1 MIFTKTADE
10 VRIQLAM
17 PVVFFILT
25 RGTTQFILKLPSWHN
40 VVGIALLMQ
49 HSIVLWD
56 CDRRSCM
63 KRRIGFIG
71 VGNMGKGICHNVIL
85 AGHEVSVFDV
95 DRERSERFSGQAHI
109 CSTLED
115 VCAGSDILFLSLP
128 NSGIVEKVMDT
139 VFSLGVK
146 GKLVIDLSTSDPVST
161 RKLYGRMKALGGD
174 FVDSPLIAGPQDAWD
189 KTLTA
194 VVAGDK
200 EVVDSY
206 EDLFLS
212 YCKSYDYVGG
222 SGNGHLVKLAQ
233 NWAGLLQAVLY
244 AQLYPVMSHYGLE
257 AETLYD
263 VLNTEFFDNWFF
275 RFYSKKYVN
284 RTYDLD
290 FSLDLG
296 LKDLMYMKKL
306 CDEIGVP
313 GFMLDGAID
322 LCRITLKGKQDG
334 HEVKDMSS
342 IADTMYKLTEN

>member
-1 MIFTKTADE
+1 
-10 VRIQLAM
+10 
-17 PVVFFILT
+17 
-25 RGTTQFILKLPSWHN
+25 
-40 VVGIALLMQ
+40 
-49 HSIVLWD
+49 
-56 CDRRSCM
+56 M
-63 KRRIGFIG
+63 KRKIGFIG

-95 DRERSERFSGQAHI
+95 DRECAERFRGQAHI
-109 CSTLED
+109 CGTLEE
-115 VCAGSDILFLSLP
+115 VCTGSDVLFLSLP
-128 NSGIVEKVMDT
+128 NSDTVEKVMDT

-146 GKLVIDLSTSDPVST
+146 GKLVIDLSTSNPVST

-200 EVVDSY
+200 EAIGSY
-206 EDLFLS
+206 DDLFLS
-212 YCKSYDYVGG
+212 YCRSYGYVGD

-244 AQLYPVMSHYGLE
+244 AQLYPVMNRYGLE
-257 AETLYD
+257 SEKLYD
-263 VLNTEFFDNWFF
+263 ILNTEFFDNWFF
-275 RFYSKKYVN
+275 QFYSKKYVN
-284 RTYDLD
+284 KTYSLD

-322 LCRITLKGKQDG
+322 LCRIALKEKRDKN
-334 HEVKDMSS
+334 EVKDMSS
-342 IADTMYKLTEN
+342 IADTMYRLTEN

>member
-40 VVGIALLMQ
+40 VVDIALLMQ

-115 VCAGSDILFLSLP
+115 VCAESDILFLSLP

>member
-1 MIFTKTADE
+1 
-10 VRIQLAM
+10 
-17 PVVFFILT
+17 
-25 RGTTQFILKLPSWHN
+25 
-40 VVGIALLMQ
+40 
-49 HSIVLWD
+49 
-56 CDRRSCM
+56 M
-63 KRRIGFIG
+63 KRKIGFIG

-95 DRERSERFSGQAHI
+95 DRECAERFRGQAHI
-109 CSTLED
+109 CGTLEE
-115 VCAGSDILFLSLP
+115 VCTGSNVLFLSLP
-128 NSGIVEKVMDT
+128 NSDTVEKVMDT

-146 GKLVIDLSTSDPVST
+146 GKLVIDLSTSNPVST

-200 EVVDSY
+200 EAIGSY
-206 EDLFLS
+206 DDLFLS
-212 YCKSYDYVGG
+212 YCRSYGYVGD

-244 AQLYPVMSHYGLE
+244 AQLYPVMNRYGLE
-257 AETLYD
+257 SEKLYD
-263 VLNTEFFDNWFF
+263 ILNTEFFDNWFF
-275 RFYSKKYVN
+275 QFYSKKYVN
-284 RTYDLD
+284 KTYSLD

-322 LCRITLKGKQDG
+322 LCRIALKEKRDKN
-334 HEVKDMSS
+334 EVKDMSS
-342 IADTMYKLTEN
+342 IADTMYRLTEN

>member
-1 MIFTKTADE
+1 
-10 VRIQLAM
+10 
-17 PVVFFILT
+17 
-25 RGTTQFILKLPSWHN
+25 
-40 VVGIALLMQ
+40 
-49 HSIVLWD
+49 
-56 CDRRSCM
+56 M

-95 DRERSERFSGQAHI
+95 DKECAERFRGQAHI
-109 CSTLED
+109 CGTLEE
-115 VCAGSDILFLSLP
+115 VCTGSNVLFLSLP
-128 NSGIVEKVMDT
+128 NSDTVEKVMDT

-146 GKLVIDLSTSDPVST
+146 GKLVIDLSTSNPVST

-200 EVVDSY
+200 EAIGSY
-206 EDLFLS
+206 DDLFLS
-212 YCKSYDYVGG
+212 YCRSYGYVGD

-244 AQLYPVMSHYGLE
+244 AQLYPVMNRYGLE
-257 AETLYD
+257 SEKLYD
-263 VLNTEFFDNWFF
+263 ILNTEFFDNWFF
-275 RFYSKKYVN
+275 QFYSKKYVN
-284 RTYDLD
+284 KTYSLD

-322 LCRITLKGKQDG
+322 LCRIALKEKRDKN
-334 HEVKDMSS
+334 EVKDMSS
-342 IADTMYKLTEN
+342 IADTMYRLTEN

>member
-1 MIFTKTADE
+1 
-10 VRIQLAM
+10 
-17 PVVFFILT
+17 
-25 RGTTQFILKLPSWHN
+25 
-40 VVGIALLMQ
+40 
-49 HSIVLWD
+49 
-56 CDRRSCM
+56 M

-161 RKLYGRMKALGGD
+161 RKLYGRMKVLGGD

-257 AETLYD
+257 AEKLYD
-263 VLNTEFFDNWFF
+263 VLHTEFFDNWFF

>member
-1 MIFTKTADE
+1 
-10 VRIQLAM
+10 
-17 PVVFFILT
+17 
-25 RGTTQFILKLPSWHN
+25 
-40 VVGIALLMQ
+40 
-49 HSIVLWD
+49 
-56 CDRRSCM
+56 M
-63 KRRIGFIG
+63 KRKIGFIG

-95 DRERSERFSGQAHI
+95 DRECAERFRGQAHI
-109 CSTLED
+109 CGTLEE
-115 VCAGSDILFLSLP
+115 VCTGSDVLFLSLP
-128 NSGIVEKVMDT
+128 NSDTVEKVMDT

-146 GKLVIDLSTSDPVST
+146 GKLVIDLSTSNPVST
-161 RKLYGRMKALGGD
+161 RKPYGRMKALGGD

-200 EVVDSY
+200 EAIGSY
-206 EDLFLS
+206 DDLFLS
-212 YCKSYDYVGG
+212 YCRSYGYVGD

-244 AQLYPVMSHYGLE
+244 AQLYPVMNRYGLE
-257 AETLYD
+257 SEKLYD
-263 VLNTEFFDNWFF
+263 ILNTEFFDNWFF
-275 RFYSKKYVN
+275 QFYSKKYVN
-284 RTYDLD
+284 KTYSLD

-322 LCRITLKGKQDG
+322 LCRIALKEKRDKN
-334 HEVKDMSS
+334 EVKDMSS
-342 IADTMYKLTEN
+342 IADTMYRLTEN

>member
-1 MIFTKTADE
+1 
-10 VRIQLAM
+10 
-17 PVVFFILT
+17 
-25 RGTTQFILKLPSWHN
+25 
-40 VVGIALLMQ
+40 
-49 HSIVLWD
+49 
-56 CDRRSCM
+56 
-63 KRRIGFIG
+63 
-71 VGNMGKGICHNVIL
+71 
-85 AGHEVSVFDV
+85 
-95 DRERSERFSGQAHI
+95 
-109 CSTLED
+109 
-115 VCAGSDILFLSLP
+115 
-128 NSGIVEKVMDT
+128 MDT

-313 GFMLDGAID
+313 GFMMDGAID

>member
-1 MIFTKTADE
+1 
-10 VRIQLAM
+10 
-17 PVVFFILT
+17 
-25 RGTTQFILKLPSWHN
+25 
-40 VVGIALLMQ
+40 
-49 HSIVLWD
+49 
-56 CDRRSCM
+56 M

-342 IADTMYKLTEN
+342 IAVTMYMLTENCRNDGPGPGGIQASLYVK

>member
-1 MIFTKTADE
+1 
-10 VRIQLAM
+10 
-17 PVVFFILT
+17 
-25 RGTTQFILKLPSWHN
+25 
-40 VVGIALLMQ
+40 
-49 HSIVLWD
+49 
-56 CDRRSCM
+56 M

-206 EDLFLS
+206 DDLFLS

-257 AETLYD
+257 AETLFD

>member
-1 MIFTKTADE
+1 
-10 VRIQLAM
+10 
-17 PVVFFILT
+17 
-25 RGTTQFILKLPSWHN
+25 
-40 VVGIALLMQ
+40 
-49 HSIVLWD
+49 
-56 CDRRSCM
+56 M
-63 KRRIGFIG
+63 KRKIGFIG

-95 DRERSERFSGQAHI
+95 DRECAERFRGQAHI
-109 CSTLED
+109 CGTLEE
-115 VCAGSDILFLSLP
+115 VCTGSDVLFLSLP
-128 NSGIVEKVMDT
+128 NSDTVEKVMDT

-146 GKLVIDLSTSDPVST
+146 GKLVIDLSTSNPVST

-200 EVVDSY
+200 EAKGSY
-206 EDLFLS
+206 DDLFLS
-212 YCKSYDYVGG
+212 YCRSYGYVGD

-244 AQLYPVMSHYGLE
+244 AQLYPVMNRYGLE
-257 AETLYD
+257 SEKLYD
-263 VLNTEFFDNWFF
+263 ILNTEFFDNWFF
-275 RFYSKKYVN
+275 QFYSKKYVN
-284 RTYDLD
+284 KTYSLD

-322 LCRITLKGKQDG
+322 LCRIALKEKRDKN
-334 HEVKDMSS
+334 EVKDMSS
-342 IADTMYKLTEN
+342 IADTMYRLTEN